1 MLICK
6 FLVVLATETR
16 SRQQWNHALW
26 AHNHYRT
33 KSFSLGDHVFWFPKA
48 CKEQTNKFKQRW
60 FGPYIPN
67 NTTFIV
73 IIDKFDPNPILVNIN
88 KSKPYQFQD
97 TIASKGLESIIK
109 WGRDITNTEIGFNVP
124 TLENAQNIN
133 TKISFLGDGT
143 EIQESQLG
151 TKNQD

>member
-48 CKEQTNKFKQRW
+48 CKEQTSKFKQRW

-133 TKISFLGDGT
+133 TQNSFLGDGT